1 MRRLL
6 IVALAAAALVAA
18 VAFSSSGSNASP
30 PAHVHR
36 IVPMAAV
43 PSGLAPLLVR
53 GRLATAKY
61 ATDLALA
68 KRDGYGIITRMIPDM
83 GYHFLNGKIKGFDV
97 AKPSI
102 LVYVK
107 RGGRWQL
114 VAFEWVFTEKPK
126 TPPLPG
132 AQYGSFGAAC
142 HYKDGT
148 FVFTE
153 SQDACAQASPESGAP
168 FNFWHPDL
176 VTLHLWLWYPNPDG
190 IFAGK
195 NPLMRPFNRG

>member
-6 IVALAAAALVAA
+6 LVAVAAAALIAA
-18 VAFSSSGSNASP
+18 VALSSSGSNASP

-36 IVPMAAV
+36 IVPAAAV
-43 PSGLAPLLVR
+43 PSGLPPLLVR
-53 GRLATAKY
+53 ARLATAKY
-61 ATDLALA
+61 ATNLARA
-68 KRDGYGIITRMIPDM
+68 KRDGYGIITRMMPDM
-83 GYHFLNGKIKGFDV
+83 GYHYLNAKIKGFDV
-97 AKPSI
+97 RKPAI
-102 LVYVK
+102 LVYVR
-107 RGGRWQL
+107 RGGSWQL

-148 FVFTE
+148 FVFAE
-153 SQDACAQASPESGAP
+153 SQDACSQTSPETGAP

-176 VTLHLWLWYPNPDG
+176 VTLHVWIWYPNPNG

-195 NPLMRPFNRG
+195 NPLVRPFNGG